1 MSDHAIAA
9 PSRKLDEFEEL
20 VFQYTG
26 RMGHG
31 NEEVCTAA
39 PPTVYSYTTLGRRR
53 PQLRPPLR
61 ISKPRPPARV
71 SFLFTITP
79 ALSNMMGNLHGGC
92 AATLID
98 VLSTTILLGV
108 SEPGKFAY
116 GGVSRN
122 LKVTYLRPVP
132 TGSEVRLVCEV
143 IHVGKRLALLR
154 AEIQRAENGD
164 ICVVGEHEKANTD
177 PEVTQRI

>member
-1 MSDHAIAA
+1 MSDNADNAISA

-20 VFQYTG
+20 VYEYTG
-26 RMGHG
+26 PYPYLNPKHWDVDARSC
-31 NEEVCTAA
+31 N
-39 PPTVYSYTTLGRRR
+39 
-53 PQLRPPLR
+53 LRFESATR
-61 ISKPRPPARV
+61 GPPATV
-71 SFLFTITP
+71 SFLLTITP
-79 ALSNMMGNLHGGC
+79 PLSNYMGNLHGGC

-98 VLSTTILLGV
+98 VLSTTILLGI
-108 SEPGKFAY
+108 SEPGKFSF

-132 TGSEVRLVCEV
+132 TGTEVRLVCEV

-154 AEIQRAENGD
+154 AEIQKAESGD
-164 ICVVGEHEKANTD
+164 VCVIGEHEKANTD

>member
-1 MSDHAIAA
+1 MPELAIRL

-20 VFQYTG
+20 VYEYTHRIG
-26 RMGHG
+26 WGDAERWDIDARSC
-31 NEEVCTAA
+31 NLRFESATRSPTA
-39 PPTVYSYTTLGRRR
+39 
-53 PQLRPPLR
+53 
-61 ISKPRPPARV
+61 KV
-71 SFLFTITP
+71 SFLITITP
-79 ALSNMMGNLHGGC
+79 ALSNYMGNLHGGC

-108 SEPGKFAY
+108 SEPGKFAM

-132 TGSEVRLVCEV
+132 ESSEARIVCEV

-154 AEIQRAENGD
+154 AEIQKAESGD
-164 ICVVGEHEKANTD
+164 VCVVGEHEKANTD
-177 PEVTQRI
+177 PQVTQRI